1 MSSSD
6 GESLGSHSDE
16 ENNLELTE
24 KISSTK
30 ANESELNKETMQEE
44 QSESEIDSQ
53 INDLEED
60 ISTEKESDDE
70 SIFEYEDEIID

>member
-24 KISSTK
+24 KIPSTK

-44 QSESEIDSQ
+44 
-53 INDLEED
+53 
-60 ISTEKESDDE
+60 
-70 SIFEYEDEIID
+70 